1 MDERNRS
8 LNDAYRDYNDSLSF
22 MLQSLSNIMRTH
34 SDTQMAYNNN
44 IRSLISIL
52 QSTSFN
58 MERNNN
64 AIIENIDQVIQGQL
78 ITEGQ
83 YQEIQNQYLIIIT
96 EQHYLEHVIH

>member
-44 IRSLISIL
+44 IRSNIS
-52 QSTSFN
+52 
-58 MERNNN
+58 
-64 AIIENIDQVIQGQL
+64 V
-78 ITEGQ
+78 
-83 YQEIQNQYLIIIT
+83 
-96 EQHYLEHVIH
+96 